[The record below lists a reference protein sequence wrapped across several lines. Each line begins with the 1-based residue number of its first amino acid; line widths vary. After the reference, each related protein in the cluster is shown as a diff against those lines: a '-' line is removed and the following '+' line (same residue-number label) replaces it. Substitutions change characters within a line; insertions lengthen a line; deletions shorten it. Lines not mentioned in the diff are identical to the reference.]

1 MWRSTTSEGTS
12 LNSPGD
18 RAPTKMAPANRVSTS
33 HAIITA
39 TKTRRNTCAAGGLI
53 FSLVAAR
60 GRVRGQGWRALAAPT
75 RRRSR
80 NCTPQ
85 EFPSGVTEKALHMIG
100 IMRSEEHTSELQ
112 SQSNLVCRLLLEKN
126 KHT

>member
-85 EFPSGVTEKALHMIG
+85 E
-100 IMRSEEHTSELQ
+100 RSEEHTSELQ
-112 SQSNLVCRLLLEKN
+112 SPYDLVCRLLLEKKKKKN
-126 KHT
+126 ILRFRGTTK